1 MEKEFS
7 EELTTRNQKPKIN
20 LYLLIIS
27 ISIIVILIVIIIVL
41 SIKLNNKSDDYDDL
55 KNKYENQ
62 NKTLNG
68 IFQTFQ
74 NLISTTNITHSDILK
89 ENFTKVREKVKSA
102 ISLEE
107 GTYDFVSLDSETFD
121 KGYSV
126 IFETPSRN
134 AENYYSE
141 DEYDNMVYKLSC
153 LFGKNAHIAVY
164 ENNPHISFYIE
175 DKNLSFSMAA
185 LFNQKTI
192 WDWEVS
198 EDIPNPFY
206 MPDFY
211 LK

>member
-1 MEKEFS
+1 MDNQFK
-7 EELTTRNQKPKIN
+7 EELITGNPKTKSS
-20 LYLLIIS
+20 LYLTIIFFLII
-27 ISIIVILIVIIIVL
+27 ISLIITVIVL
-41 SIKLNNKSDDYDDL
+41 SIKLNNKSDDYKDL
-55 KNKYENQ
+55 ENKYKNQ
-62 NKTLNG
+62 NNTLND
-68 IFQTFQ
+68 IFHIIQ
-74 NLISTTNITHSDILK
+74 NLISTTNITHNSINRDNYI
-89 ENFTKVREKVKSA
+89 NVREQVKSA
-102 ISLEE
+102 ITLNE
-107 GTYDFVSLDSETFD
+107 GTYDIASLKNVSYE

-134 AENYYSE
+134 SENYYSQE
-141 DEYDNMVYKLSC
+141 EYDNMVYKLSC
-153 LFGKNAHIAVY
+153 LFGINAHIAVY

-211 LK
+211 